1 LNVQTEHLDNQT
13 AKFTVEIDPVRL
25 DKAKK
30 AAAKKLAKRVN
41 IPGFRKGKAPYRI
54 LVQNGLEPQIL
65 NDAIDNLSQEIYR
78 ETLEQSDIE
87 PYGPGSFEDFELEP
101 PTFIY
106 TVPLQPAV
114 ELNDYADVRV
124 DFELPE
130 VSDEDVDDALRRLQE
145 QEALVEESE
154 EPLAIGNR
162 VTADIHS
169 EFVDDPAEVDD
180 GDDSDADADAEA
192 DEGEDETHI
201 PMAGDGFIH
210 EHDAVFRLD
219 PENEPILPGFN
230 EAMVGAEVD
239 SDLEFELTVPDDHEE
254 YEDIQG
260 RKIKFQIHVKKIESM
275 TLPDINDEFAARI
288 SEEEEDEPLTLL
300 ELRDKI
306 RESIEQQ
313 LSEQASQEYA
323 NKVLTEMVERAE
335 VSYPPAM
342 LEDQI
347 DSMLEDLDQRLR
359 QQGMNLDNYM
369 QITGNSRDDLREQY
383 RESAATVLSRS
394 LVLSEIVKQT
404 ELQVTEAQV
413 QSRIDD
419 MVAQFGAQAAQL
431 RSMFDTPQMRS
442 AMVNDIV
449 QDSAFEL
456 IRRIGKGEG
465 VEDYLAELEAEQ
477 TAYEEAQAAAIAE
490 AEAAAEAE
498 EAEEEPVVVDA
509 EFKDVES
516 ADDAE
521 VTEAEEAEEEPVVV
535 DAEFKDVESADDAEA
550 TEAEEVEEEPVAE
563 VEADDTDADDD
574 EAAAEDDTEA
584 EQSAE
589 VEADDTDTDDE
600 SKSTD

>member
-1 LNVQTEHLDNQT
+1 
-13 AKFTVEIDPVRL
+13 
-25 DKAKK
+25 
-30 AAAKKLAKRVN
+30 
-41 IPGFRKGKAPYRI
+41 
-54 LVQNGLEPQIL
+54 
-65 NDAIDNLSQEIYR
+65 
-78 ETLEQSDIE
+78 
-87 PYGPGSFEDFELEP
+87 
-101 PTFIY
+101 
-106 TVPLQPAV
+106 
-114 ELNDYADVRV
+114 
-124 DFELPE
+124 
-130 VSDEDVDDALRRLQE
+130 
-145 QEALVEESE
+145 
-154 EPLAIGNR
+154 
-162 VTADIHS
+162 
-169 EFVDDPAEVDD
+169 
-180 GDDSDADADAEA
+180 
-192 DEGEDETHI
+192 
-201 PMAGDGFIH
+201 
-210 EHDAVFRLD
+210 
-219 PENEPILPGFN
+219 
-230 EAMVGAEVD
+230 
-239 SDLEFELTVPDDHEE
+239 
-254 YEDIQG
+254 
-260 RKIKFQIHVKKIESM
+260 
-275 TLPDINDEFAARI
+275 
-288 SEEEEDEPLTLL
+288 
-300 ELRDKI
+300 
-306 RESIEQQ
+306 
-313 LSEQASQEYA
+313 
-323 NKVLTEMVERAE
+323 
-335 VSYPPAM
+335 
-342 LEDQI
+342 
-347 DSMLEDLDQRLR
+347 MLEDLDQRLR

-521 VTEAEEAEEEPVVV
+521 
-535 DAEFKDVESADDAEA
+535 A